1 MNPTLALILTVIL
14 LVGNAFFVGAEFAI
28 TSSRTS
34 QLEPLA
40 AEGNS
45 RARTALWAV
54 QHISEMLATAQLGVT
69 LCSTGL
75 GVIAEP
81 ALAHLLAAPLHAVGL
96 GAEVAHGLA
105 VVVALLLVVTA
116 HVVLGEMVPKNVSI
130 SMPDKAVLVF
140 APALVACER
149 VTRPAVSA
157 LNGLANAV
165 LKLFGLEPRDEIE
178 TAFTME
184 EVASIVE
191 RSRDEGVLKDDS
203 GLVAGALEFSE
214 ETAGSV
220 MVPLNKLTCLP
231 EQCTPAQVE
240 AEVTRTGYSRFPVTN
255 EQGKISGY
263 IHLKDVLYASTE
275 EREQPVAPWR
285 LRALV
290 PVRAHDEIEDVLAAM
305 QRTGAHLGW
314 VTNESGQMVGVVFL
328 EDVLEELV
336 GEVRDALQ
344 RHQLR

>member
-81 ALAHLLAAPLHAVGL
+81 ALAHLLATPLHAVGL

-130 SMPDKAVLVF
+130 SMPDKAVLIF

-157 LNGLANAV
+157 LNGLANVV

-220 MVPLNKLTCLP
+220 MVPLNKLTCLS

-240 AEVTRTGYSRFPVTN
+240 AEVTRTGYSRF
-255 EQGKISGY
+255 QGKISGY

>member
-1 MNPTLALILTVIL
+1 MNPTLALILTFVL
-14 LVGNAFFVGAEFAI
+14 LAGNAFFVGAEFAI

-81 ALAHLLAAPLHAVGL
+81 ALAHLLATPLHAVGL

-130 SMPDKAVLVF
+130 SMPDKAVLIF

-149 VTRPAVSA
+149 VTRPAVTA
-157 LNGLANAV
+157 LNGLANVV

-220 MVPLNKLTCLP
+220 MVPLNKLTCLS

-240 AEVTRTGYSRFPVTN
+240 AEVTRTGYSRFPVTI
-255 EQGKISGY
+255 EQGKISG
-263 IHLKDVLYASTE
+263 
-275 EREQPVAPWR
+275 
-285 LRALV
+285 
-290 PVRAHDEIEDVLAAM
+290 
-305 QRTGAHLGW
+305 
-314 VTNESGQMVGVVFL
+314 
-328 EDVLEELV
+328 
-336 GEVRDALQ
+336 
-344 RHQLR
+344 